1 MPLPFAKCTKALVA
15 GDRKEDRA
23 DTEVTGVV
31 VVTFPLHLVPLKVAV
46 CRLLVI
52 EAQGH
57 C

>member
-1 MPLPFAKCTKALVA
+1 MA

-23 DTEVTGVV
+23 DTEVMGVV
-31 VVTFPLHLVPLKVAV
+31 VGTFPLHLVPLKVV
-46 CRLLVI
+46 MYRLLVI